1 MDSKLL
7 KAQHIIL
14 ISLGLALVFNFLF
27 FHKLLGVSFP
37 IFTVIL
43 LGTVFL
49 FGQYQKVSMKRTSWL
64 MLLIIFFALMTG
76 IHDNEFLTFLNVVA
90 TFGLLMLLAHGLVGT
105 PAILMRIRD
114 YFILAILVPLRMLGR
129 ALSTLSSIGQIHS
142 SVGNRDVWLRV
153 FKGAVMAVPILI
165 IFGAL
170 FSQADLAFSQFL
182 KGFIN
187 IHLEESAIEFT
198 ALLVLSFVA
207 GLCYLSYI
215 FFPKQTQ
222 PALLH
227 DQVDKEVQPGK
238 GIEVLVFLGL
248 ISALF
253 LVFIGFQVT
262 YLFGGETNIV
272 NTGFTYAEYARRG
285 FWELLWV
292 AVMSLVVLLASEKY
306 AGVQSKKDKRF
317 MIPALLLIVEVIV
330 VITSAFKRLSL
341 YIDTYGMTELR
352 FYVAGFIILLLV
364 LFILLAVK
372 FIKSKRE
379 EFFTFA
385 TLLSV
390 VTFLIVIN
398 IINPHAFII
407 RANIEQFNQTGKLD
421 ADYVG
426 RLSADAVSGK
436 VELYKKLEGNDKEIL
451 RGLLQ
456 KQKERLQESSS
467 DWRSSNYSRNQA
479 LKLLQEIQ

>member
-1 MDSKLL
+1 
-7 KAQHIIL
+7 
-14 ISLGLALVFNFLF
+14 
-27 FHKLLGVSFP
+27 
-37 IFTVIL
+37 
-43 LGTVFL
+43 
-49 FGQYQKVSMKRTSWL
+49 
-64 MLLIIFFALMTG
+64 
-76 IHDNEFLTFLNVVA
+76 
-90 TFGLLMLLAHGLVGT
+90 
-105 PAILMRIRD
+105 
-114 YFILAILVPLRMLGR
+114 
-129 ALSTLSSIGQIHS
+129 
-142 SVGNRDVWLRV
+142 
-153 FKGAVMAVPILI
+153 
-165 IFGAL
+165 
-170 FSQADLAFSQFL
+170 
-182 KGFIN
+182 
-187 IHLEESAIEFT
+187 
-198 ALLVLSFVA
+198 
-207 GLCYLSYI
+207 
-215 FFPKQTQ
+215 
-222 PALLH
+222 
-227 DQVDKEVQPGK
+227 
-238 GIEVLVFLGL
+238 
-248 ISALF
+248 
-253 LVFIGFQVT
+253 VFIGFQVT

-398 IINPHAFII
+398 IVNPHAFII
-407 RANIEQFNQTGKLD
+407 KVNIEQFNQTGKLD